1 MKRCWPC
8 LLLGIAIG
16 PSLSGCGD
24 QRSEVSAAAPKP
36 AATSVAQPAAITRV
50 PDEGLMVTGPLIV
63 EHQVDVT
70 AQRDGIVSHISA
82 EAGTHVASGTVLAQ
96 LDDRQLISNL
106 EAARAKTRSIE
117 ADLKNW
123 ESEMEVLKADYVR
136 AQRLW
141 NEKLI
146 AEEQLQHAQYKVE
159 SDKWDIQRVKEQ
171 LNTAKQDERSL
182 ELELEKTRIM
192 APFGGVVAR
201 RYTREGQSVA
211 KGDRLFWVTAE
222 GPLRIR
228 FTLPE
233 KYIGHLKKG
242 QELPL
247 FSPDLPAEKHVA
259 KIIAISPVVD
269 PSSATIEALAELV
282 GGRGELRPGMSVA
295 VRVAN
300 LP

>member
-1 MKRCWPC
+1 MDLPASTLMPSGSRPGTAWRGSGRWASQSAKEMGAERINAMSRHKSRQE
-8 LLLGIAIG
+8 LARGFGATDIVAERGG
-16 PSLSGCGD
+16 PG
-24 QRSEVSAAAPKP
+24 
-36 AATSVAQPAAITRV
+36 
-50 PDEGLMVTGPLIV
+50 
-63 EHQVDVT
+63 
-70 AQRDGIVSHISA
+70 
-82 EAGTHVASGTVLAQ
+82 
-96 LDDRQLISNL
+96 
-106 EAARAKTRSIE
+106 
-117 ADLKNW
+117 
-123 ESEMEVLKADYVR
+123 
-136 AQRLW
+136 
-141 NEKLI
+141 
-146 AEEQLQHAQYKVE
+146 
-159 SDKWDIQRVKEQ
+159 IQRVKEQ
-171 LNTAKQDERSL
+171 LNTAKQEERSL

-233 KYIGHLKKG
+233 KYIGHLKRG

-247 FSPDLPAEKHVA
+247 FSPDLPAEKHMA